1 MSRTN
6 DRVTNWMRAA
16 EYVGAVLIGL
26 SVAGVAAGQDRDA
39 KVRNDRD
46 KFADQS
52 TWTYNN
58 YPQAREAARRS
69 GKPILAVLRCIP

>member
-1 MSRTN
+1 
-6 DRVTNWMRAA
+6 MRRRFFRQHWRRASGW
-16 EYVGAVLIGL
+16 VCSVLLGL
-26 SVAGVAAGQDRDA
+26 TWAGLAAGQDRDT

-46 KFADQS
+46 RFATESQ
-52 TWTYNN
+52 WTYNN